1 MDSLRDSS
9 YRQRIVL
16 KDAFR
21 KKNCWH
27 SCLESSIKDQV
38 ALISGTS

>member
-21 KKNCWH
+21 KRK
-27 SCLESSIKDQV
+27 LL
-38 ALISGTS
+38 AFLP

>member
-21 KKNCWH
+21 KK
-27 SCLESSIKDQV
+27 IV
-38 ALISGTS
+38 GIPALKVP